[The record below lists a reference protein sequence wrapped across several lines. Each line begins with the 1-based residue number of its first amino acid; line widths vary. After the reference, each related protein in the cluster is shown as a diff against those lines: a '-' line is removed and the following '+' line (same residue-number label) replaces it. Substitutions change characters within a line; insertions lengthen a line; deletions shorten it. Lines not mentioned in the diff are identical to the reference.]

1 VHFLAEKRKQR
12 EAEKVTKRANKAL
25 ILAQLEGE
33 TTIADDNPRW
43 ANLWSTTD
51 VSSST
56 DEE

>member
-1 VHFLAEKRKQR
+1 
-12 EAEKVTKRANKAL
+12 VTKRANKAL
-25 ILAQLEGE
+25 ISAQLEGE